1 MNMSYIA
8 DFYDMIFSIF
18 ECGLNAFD
26 FLFSNYWIFALPF
39 VVGLAAFLV
48 YEIIHL
54 ILKQVYT

>member
-1 MNMSYIA
+1 MPYIE
-8 DFYDMIFSIF
+8 DFYEMIFSIF
-18 ECGLNAFD
+18 ECGQNIFY
-26 FLFSNYWIFALPF
+26 FLFSDYWIFALPF

>member
-1 MNMSYIA
+1 MPYIE
-8 DFYDMIFSIF
+8 DFYEMIFSIF
-18 ECGLNAFD
+18 ECSQNIFY
-26 FLFSNYWIFALPF
+26 FLFSDYWIFALPF